1 MLQMGISLK
10 RRVRKRERE
19 RIERQNDMREPGF
32 RGTGPGP
39 GPGPSLY
46 FSGKLLY
53 FKSYIDINV
62 RSCSDPYLKTEC
74 SLHIFVLTRFLCLFT
89 VSSGLETN

>member
-1 MLQMGISLK
+1 MGISLK

-39 GPGPSLY
+39 GPSLY
-46 FSGKLLY
+46 FSEKLLH
-53 FKSYIDINV
+53 FKLYTEINV
-62 RSCSDPYLKTEC
+62 RSRVTTL
-74 SLHIFVLTRFLCLFT
+74 I
-89 VSSGLETN
+89 

>member
-1 MLQMGISLK
+1 MGISLK

-32 RGTGPGP
+32 RGTGLGP
-39 GPGPSLY
+39 DPGPSLY

-53 FKSYIDINV
+53 FKLYIEINGKYKV
-62 RSCSDPYLKTEC
+62 MRGQQS
-74 SLHIFVLTRFLCLFT
+74 
-89 VSSGLETN
+89 